1 MTASF
6 KQALVSS
13 YARHDWIEKATAALR
28 TRFAELAYTVPAE
41 VRVSIGFPKGSGSG
55 NSTKIGQCWAPAASA
70 DSYSEIFVS
79 PELNDG
85 ARIMGVLAHELVH
98 ATVGCE
104 AGHKAPFKRC
114 AETIGLTGKM
124 TATTE
129 TTEFNAWATTVM
141 ARIGAYPAGGMITG
155 GRKKQSTRLLKCE
168 CTDCG
173 YTARVSAKWVAEG
186 TPICPI
192 DDLPMHCD
200 AL

>member
-1 MTASF
+1 MTTSA
-6 KQALVSS
+6 
-13 YARHDWIEKATAALR
+13 ARHAWIEKATAALR
-28 TRFAELAYTVPAE
+28 NLFVRHGYTVPAE
-41 VRVSIGFPKGSGSG
+41 VRVSIGFPKGAGSG
-55 NSTKIGQCWAPAASA
+55 NAAKIGQCWAPAAST
-70 DSYSEIFVS
+70 DRYSEIFVS

-114 AETIGLTGKM
+114 AEAIGLTGKM

-129 TTEFNAWATTVM
+129 TTEFNEWARGVM
-141 ARIGAYPAGGMITG
+141 ATIGQYPAGGLITAT
-155 GRKKQSTRLLKCE
+155 RKKQTTRLLKCE

-192 DDLPMHCD
+192 DDLPMSCE